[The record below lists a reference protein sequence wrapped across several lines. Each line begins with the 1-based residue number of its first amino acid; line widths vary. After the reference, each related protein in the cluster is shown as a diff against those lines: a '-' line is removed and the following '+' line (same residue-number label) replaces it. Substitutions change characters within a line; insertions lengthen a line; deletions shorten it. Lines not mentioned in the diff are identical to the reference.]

1 MDEKNENE
9 SQLWQDY
16 TKDINRLDPEKTY
29 SVPESIKKVTKKAA
43 SEPPASVKKEEPKKA
58 MGKEI
63 DRKTA
68 QRLARGQL
76 PIEGRLD
83 LHGMSQTQA
92 YDALKRFIP
101 AAHAQ
106 GKRCVLVITGKG
118 APRTDTSL
126 LERTSGVLKQKTP
139 EWLNSPP
146 LDHLVLK
153 TQTAQPKD
161 GGAGAL
167 YVLLRRQR

>member
-1 MDEKNENE
+1 MDEKKENE
-9 SQLWQDY
+9 SQIWKEY
-16 TKDINRLDPEKTY
+16 TRDIKRIDPEKPATETTPP
-29 SVPESIKKVTKKAA
+29 VLQKTKPAKKEAIAPPAKEEKKA
-43 SEPPASVKKEEPKKA
+43 S
-58 MGKEI
+58 GKEI
-63 DRKTA
+63 DRKTS
-68 QRLARGQL
+68 QRLARGQI

-83 LHGMSQTQA
+83 LHGMTQTQA

-101 AAHAQ
+101 AAQAQ
-106 GKRCVLVITGKG
+106 GKRCILVITGKG
-118 APRTDTSL
+118 APRTDTSI
-126 LERTSGVLKQKTP
+126 LESATGVLKQKTP

-146 LDHLVLK
+146 LDHIVLK